1 MHTKELNLEFG
12 QVYVLD
18 NILITELKEG
28 ILFNA
33 EKNQKLIEL
42 AQDIF
47 QGKPYGYI
55 SNRKNSYAVD
65 PLIYR
70 DSAKVGSLKA
80 IAIVTDSEIVKLNVN
95 QVERKFYRSS
105 NSFEVFDILDQ
116 AINWIK
122 FKI

>member
-28 ILFNA
+28 LLFNA

-105 NSFEVFDILDQ
+105 NSFEVFDILEQ